1 MKNILVPLDFSEESI
16 NALKTAYAFAKF
28 AGSKLLLLNVI
39 EDPNVNSVHITGEI
53 DYDPLTNIYT
63 KLFIDKTTEKM
74 EAILS
79 DPAYQE
85 VEISYKIDIGN
96 TYSSII
102 EHVDIHKASL
112 IIMGSRGA
120 SGLQEILLGSV
131 ADKVTRHASCPVIV
145 VKQEAQLSI
154 VNDIIFAT
162 DLKSD
167 QGTVVE
173 ALKSL
178 QSLLRAHIHIIK
190 IVNENPDSFEDSE
203 KKMIEFVKDH
213 GIENYSLV
221 VAQDDDITSAIL
233 DFANA
238 KNAGMI
244 AFGTHDRH
252 GLMHLLTKGIS
263 KSLTNHSK
271 IPIWTTPIR

>member
-1 MKNILVPLDFSEESI
+1 MKNILVPIDFSDESI

-28 AGSKLLLLNVI
+28 AGSKLVLLNVI

-53 DYDPLTNIYT
+53 NYDPLENIYT

-79 DPAYQE
+79 DPNYGD
-85 VEISYKIDIGN
+85 VEMSYKIDIGN

-102 EHVDIHKASL
+102 EHINTHQASL

-145 VKQEAQLSI
+145 VKEEARLSAI
-154 VNDIIFAT
+154 EQIIFAT
-162 DLKSD
+162 DLKDD
-167 QGTVVE
+167 QGPVVDE
-173 ALKSL
+173 LKKI
-178 QSLLRAHIHIIK
+178 QSLLRAHIHIIN
-190 IVNENPDSFEDSE
+190 IVNNGAGSFDESE
-203 KKMIEFVKDH
+203 KKMLKFVKDH
-213 GIENYSLV
+213 AIENYSLV
-221 VAQDDDITSAIL
+221 VEQDDDITDAIL
-233 DFANA
+233 DFANE
-238 KNAGMI
+238 KNAGLI

-252 GLMHLLTKGIS
+252 GLIHLLTKRVS
-263 KSLTNHSK
+263 KNLTNHSK
-271 IPIWTTPIR
+271 HPIWTLPIN